1 MIFEAGLESWA
12 APGSSR
18 VLRAGR
24 GVDPET

>member
-12 APGSSR
+12 APGSNR